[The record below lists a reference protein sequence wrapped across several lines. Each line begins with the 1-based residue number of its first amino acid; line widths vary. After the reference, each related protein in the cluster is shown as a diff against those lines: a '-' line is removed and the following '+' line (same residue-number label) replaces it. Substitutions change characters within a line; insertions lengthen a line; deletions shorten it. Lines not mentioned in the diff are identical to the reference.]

1 MKHIA
6 IIYFMIV
13 CSLIACSRND
23 KESKEKALVNTQ
35 NQLAKP
41 ITIYIQPFSD
51 VPENYTKYISAEIKK
66 VYSKVEINK
75 PILLP
80 IAALNITK
88 SRYRADSLLRFLNSQ
103 TSNGNLTIGITTKDI
118 SSTKN
123 NIPDWGIMGLG
134 YCPGKAC
141 VASTYRLKGEN
152 KLEKLYKVAIHELG
166 HTQGIPHCPNKNCIM
181 QDAEGKD
188 RLNDEKG
195 FCSNCKQKLIKA
207 GWALK

>member
-1 MKHIA
+1 MLNNKGYFLMDALMGLTILA
-6 IIYFMIV
+6 GSVIFIINM
-13 CSLIACSRND
+13 
-23 KESKEKALVNTQ
+23 
-35 NQLAKP
+35 
-41 ITIYIQPFSD
+41 
-51 VPENYTKYISAEIKK
+51 
-66 VYSKVEINK
+66 YSKIEINK
-75 PILLP
+75 PIALP
-80 IAALNITK
+80 IAALNTTK
-88 SRYRADSLLRFLNSQ
+88 SRYRADSLLRILNSQ

-141 VASTYRLKGEN
+141 VASTFRLKGAN

-166 HTQGIPHCPNKNCIM
+166 HTQGIPHCPIKNCLM

-188 RLNDEKG
+188 RLNDENG
-195 FCSNCKQKLIKA
+195 FCNNCKQKLIKA

>member
-1 MKHIA
+1 MKPNY
-6 IIYFMIV
+6 IIYSTF
-13 CSLIACSRND
+13 LFLFACSTND
-23 KESKEKALVNTQ
+23 KQSKEIVLVNTQ
-35 NQLAKP
+35 TQLAKP

-51 VPENYTKYISAEIKK
+51 VPETYTKYISVEIKK

-75 PILLP
+75 TIALP
-80 IAALNITK
+80 IQALNTAK

-118 SSTKN
+118 STTKN
-123 NIPDWGIMGLG
+123 KIPDWGIMGLG

-141 VASTYRLKGEN
+141 VASTFRLKGAN

-166 HTQGIPHCPNKNCIM
+166 HTQGLPHCPNKNCLM

-195 FCSNCKQKLIKA
+195 FCNNCKQKLIKV